1 MALSLGID
9 FGGTS
14 IKLGLCHGPEVVER
28 FEPIDTRGYDQAD
41 PLIEAL
47 AGRILALKATRPE
60 LAGVGVGVP
69 GFVEPR
75 TGEVVRLTNVR
86 GWVRVPLREKLAAMT
101 GLPAAVLN
109 DANAMALAEWQH
121 GAGRGCANLACLTL
135 GTGVGGGLIVNG
147 QLVTGAAGG
156 AAEIGQMSIDYQ
168 GRTGVYGNR
177 GCVEKYV
184 GNEQLAEA
192 AQRLYREA
200 GQSRSLEE
208 LAPKELAR
216 LADGGD
222 HIARRVWR
230 DAAGQLACVIANVC
244 WLLNPERIVIGGGV
258 AAAGE
263 LLLAPLRAELEDQ
276 LAELHWNSTELVP
289 ARFGN
294 DAGLIGAAAAALG
307 AL

>member
-14 IKLGLCHGPEVVER
+14 IKLGLCEGPEVVER

-47 AGRILALKATRPE
+47 AGRILTLKAQRPE

-69 GFVEPR
+69 GFVDPAS
-75 TGEVVRLTNVR
+75 GLIHQLTNVR
-86 GWVRVPLREKLAAMT
+86 GWVRIALQEKLATMT
-101 GLPAAVLN
+101 GLPTAVLN
-109 DANAMALAEWQH
+109 DANAMAMAEWKH
-121 GAGRGCANLACLTL
+121 GAGKGCSNLACLTL
-135 GTGVGGGLIVNG
+135 GTGVGGGLVVNN

-200 GQSRSLEE
+200 GQNFSIEE
-208 LAPKELAR
+208 LAPKQLAQ
-216 LADGGD
+216 LAAEGD
-222 HIARRVWR
+222 HIAARVWR

-263 LLLAPLRAELEDQ
+263 LLFAPLRAELETQ
-276 LAELHWNSTELVP
+276 LAALHWQSLEIVP

-294 DAGLIGAAAAALG
+294 DAGLIGAAEAAL
-307 AL
+307 A